1 VWGPFCMP
9 ATCSLSA
16 AHQPASGASYVS
28 LACMVFSLACR
39 PYMNKG
45 RFGSNKSKSDQ
56 DPQQSVATT
65 YLQGPNI

>member
-1 VWGPFCMP
+1 MMFPV
-9 ATCSLSA
+9 
-16 AHQPASGASYVS
+16 
-28 LACMVFSLACR
+28 ACR

-45 RFGSNKSKSDQ
+45 RFGSNKSKPDQ